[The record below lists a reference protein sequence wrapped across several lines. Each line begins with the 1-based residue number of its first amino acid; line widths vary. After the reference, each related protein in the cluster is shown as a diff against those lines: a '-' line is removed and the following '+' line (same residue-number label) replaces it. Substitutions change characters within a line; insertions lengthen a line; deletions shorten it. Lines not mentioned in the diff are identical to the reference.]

1 MSETIQFTA
10 QLYDIKTRRDGGGR
24 VQLEFGA
31 DAMHAIVKLMA
42 LNASGDTNL
51 AIALVP
57 YRNDQTAHHNDESVD
72 PETGEIVM
80 HRDHL

>member
-1 MSETIQFTA
+1 MSEPIQFYA
-10 QLYDIKTRRDGGGR
+10 QLFDIKTRRDGGGR

-51 AIALVP
+51 ALAIVP
-57 YRNDQTAHHNDESVD
+57 ISGGSNNDEPEGYGERVD
-72 PETGEIVM
+72 QETGEIIFP
-80 HRDHL
+80 